1 MEYKLRKNIR
11 RWETFLGRTALG
23 LLIFIL
29 IAGSLY
35 AGLDPM
41 ENRIHP
47 NVRVGGIDIGGM
59 TMERAYR
66 ELKYASQEVL
76 ERSVLWV
83 DFPESSI
90 PLEPQNTKA
99 SLNCHRAVWDAWLV
113 GRLRT
118 RSNSIRLKPYLRL
131 DEQYIRQRIDL
142 YAMTYTA
149 TQESM
154 DAFLQPIWEEV
165 TPEME
170 SVSSVV
176 LVQGDEYSSYMQLT
190 AYLAASDGDIYFLTE
205 QFFKTFAA
213 QGAFLPLEQLV
224 EDGVINVGDL
234 DLTKGYVTM
243 VSEYDENYQPLKS
256 EMHLYGIPMDSFYGF
271 MDGMQFDNRGMYA
284 VILFNN
290 QNDENV
296 IPFFDAL
303 LEAGRGEKEEWIQE

>member
-1 MEYKLRKNIR
+1 MLIKTPLTKERIQNHFHYSSWKYLLLTIFGIFG
-11 RWETFLGRTALG
+11 WS
-23 LLIFIL
+23 LIFTVT
-29 IAGSLY
+29 A
-35 AGLDPM
+35 P
-41 ENRIHP
+41 RI
-47 NVRVGGIDIGGM
+47 
-59 TMERAYR
+59 
-66 ELKYASQEVL
+66 
-76 ERSVLWV
+76 
-83 DFPESSI
+83 PED
-90 PLEPQNTKA
+90 K
-99 SLNCHRAVWDAWLV
+99 
-113 GRLRT
+113 
-118 RSNSIRLKPYLRL
+118 
-131 DEQYIRQRIDL
+131 RIDL

-190 AYLAASDGDIYFLTE
+190 AYLAAGDGDIYFLTE
-205 QFFKTFAA
+205 QFFKAFAA

-224 EDGVINVGDL
+224 EDGAINVGDL

-243 VSEYDENYQPLKS
+243 VSEYDENDQPIKS